1 MDIIIFKCEVL
12 NANGRVYPKEIA
24 EKALKDFLEEQKDN
38 ISARMLGSLEHPSRI
53 SIQINNTRQYGLQ
66 QTV

>member
-1 MDIIIFKCEVL
+1 MNIIIFKCEVL

-24 EKALKDFLEEQKDN
+24 EKALKDFLEKQKDN
-38 ISARMLGSLEHPSRI
+38 ISCRVLGSLEHQPKI
-53 SIQINNTRQYGLQ
+53 SIQVNNIDYGLQ